1 MNRLA
6 AALPTIAPGLFV
18 LFWSTGFISARYAT
32 DDNGPLAFLTV
43 RLLIAGSVMWWLAHR
58 STEPRLTPTQHRS
71 STVTGLGM
79 HAAYLGGVWVAIDR
93 GMTASLSSLIAGL
106 QPVLVALL
114 AAVLLRERVRGPQ
127 WFGVALGFAGVVWF
141 TVDQTIG
148 RDISVPT
155 VSWVVSIISL
165 VGIVAGTL
173 WQRHANSGVPLLG
186 GTATQYL
193 TSSVVLG
200 ALALTVEREPI
211 TITPTAVFALVW
223 AVVLLSFGSTLT
235 LLWLLQRGEA
245 SRVSALVFLTPP
257 LSAIEAFVLFD
268 DPIGIAAVAALA
280 VTAVGV
286 WLVLRTPSTS
296 PA

>member
-1 MNRLA
+1 MKRLA
-6 AALPTIAPGLFV
+6 AILPTIAPGLFV

-43 RLLIAGSVMWWLAHR
+43 RLLIAGSIMWWLARR
-58 STEPRLTPTQHRS
+58 SSEPGLTSSQHRS
-71 STVTGLGM
+71 SSVTGLGM

-114 AAVLLRERVRGPQ
+114 AAVLLRERIRGAQ
-127 WFGVALGFAGVVWF
+127 WLGVALGFAGVVWF
-141 TVDQTIG
+141 TVDQTVG
-148 RDISVPT
+148 RDVTVPT
-155 VSWVVSIISL
+155 VSWVVSIVSL
-165 VGIVAGTL
+165 IGIVTGTL
-173 WQRHANSGVPLLG
+173 WQRHANRDVPLLG

-193 TSSVVLG
+193 TSAVVLG
-200 ALALTVEREPI
+200 ALALTVERVPI
-211 TITPTAVFALVW
+211 TVTPTAVFAMVW

-257 LSAIEAFVLFD
+257 LSAIEAFLLFD
-268 DPIGIAAVAALA
+268 DPIGFAAVAALG

-286 WLVLRTPSTS
+286 WLVLRS
-296 PA
+296 PEPVPA